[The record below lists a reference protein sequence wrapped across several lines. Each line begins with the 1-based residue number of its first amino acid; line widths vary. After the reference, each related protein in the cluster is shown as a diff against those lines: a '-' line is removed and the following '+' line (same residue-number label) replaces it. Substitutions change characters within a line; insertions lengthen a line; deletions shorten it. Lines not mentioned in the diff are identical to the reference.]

1 MPARAIRSRLHRDPD
16 LAPLV
21 LQDRDLAVVL
31 DLYYYRYA
39 STPALFLSAKWVGKG
54 AGMQHFAKRLT
65 QLWRA
70 GYVERFTGR
79 QSLYLHG
86 SEPFVYTI
94 GSGKAS
100 AAARTGLRPSDIS
113 PERWRDVLAEAAPA
127 RDRVRY
133 ALRCIGIAPSEI
145 ERVMHN
151 NTELALKHYTGE
163 SSGVR
168 HRVLAADF
176 LSRFWFEARMRG
188 DVVEDIR
195 PDGVADL
202 SFREPDL
209 RRYRDIA
216 GANGVVP
223 IKPDCLFTIAGYRFA
238 LEAETGSSSAAKI
251 RLKLR
256 RYARRFD
263 CEALARSNASPVL
276 RVMVHCRTESYA
288 ALLTSVTADV
298 TPTAASRIFV
308 STPFRW
314 NRIGDLAIVPPQQ
327 DA

>member
-1 MPARAIRSRLHRDPD
+1 MPARAIRSRLHRGPD
-16 LAPLV
+16 LAPLI
-21 LQDRDLAVVL
+21 LQNRDLAVLL
-31 DLYYYRYA
+31 DLFYYRYA
-39 STPALFLSAKWVGKG
+39 STPALFLSARWVGKG

-65 QLWRA
+65 HLWRA

-113 PERWRDVLAEAAPA
+113 PERWREVLAEAAPA

-133 ALRCIGIAPSEI
+133 ALGCVGIAPGEI
-145 ERVMHN
+145 ERVLHN
-151 NTELALKHYTGE
+151 NTELALKHYAGE

-188 DVVEDIR
+188 DAVEDIQ

-209 RRYRDIA
+209 RRYRDLVTS
-216 GANGVVP
+216 GGVIP
-223 IKPDCLFTIAGYRFA
+223 IKPDCLFTIAGMRYA
-238 LEAETGSSSAAKI
+238 LEAETGASSTA
-251 RLKLR
+251 KLR
-256 RYARRFD
+256 VKLGRYARLMSQGPHLWLLVHCQQYAHAD
-263 CEALARSNASPVL
+263 LARSIVDKIAL
-276 RVMVHCRTESYA
+276 RVATVTITSADQLTGKMYLPLSGDRTQQ
-288 ALLTSVTADV
+288 
-298 TPTAASRIFV
+298 SR
-308 STPFRW
+308 
-314 NRIGDLAIVPPQQ
+314 
-327 DA
+327 